1 MAART
6 LFSDPP
12 HEAVERAPALV
23 PARTWQDVLL
33 SVLFLVLLAL
43 PALTNA
49 LHIDTT
55 VAGGENRELAP
66 FPTVEATWS
75 SIRSFGSRFESYF
88 KDHFGFRT
96 RLIRAHALL
105 DAEVLHVSPSPTVL
119 WGQNGWLYYADDGA
133 TEDIIADKRLTDA
146 ELETW
151 RKTLVDDRDWL
162 RARGIEYV
170 FTLAPDKHAIY
181 PEHLPPTIHRL
192 GSRSMMDQ
200 LAGYLRA
207 HTDLAVVDLKTPLLA
222 AKAHERVYDL
232 TDTHWNRRGA
242 YVGYRAIMDA
252 VAARVPG
259 VEAPWPATDFRPV
272 QNHAHG
278 QDLAG
283 MLGLSDVISEEE
295 LTLVPLRPRRAR
307 VIEPANPSPNGDEG
321 YLVTEIAG
329 STLPKAVVFR
339 DSFTSRLIPF
349 LSEHFS
355 RTVYLWQNDMDPAVV
370 LKEHPAV
377 VIHEIVGRHLTSLVP
392 YEYEAVRQGL
402 AR

>member
-12 HEAVERAPALV
+12 HEAVERAPALG
-23 PARTWQDVLL
+23 PTRRRQDVLL
-33 SVLFLVLLAL
+33 SVVFLALLAL
-43 PALTNA
+43 PALTNV
-49 LHIDTT
+49 LHVDTT

-66 FPTVEATWS
+66 FPTIEPNGS

-105 DAEVLHVSPSPTVL
+105 DAEVLHVSPSPTVF
-119 WGQNGWLYYADDGA
+119 WGREGWLFYADDGA
-133 TEDIIADKRLTDA
+133 AEDFVSDKRLTEA
-146 ELETW
+146 ELERW
-151 RKTLVDDRDWL
+151 RKILVDDRDWL

-181 PEHLPPTIHRL
+181 PEYMPPSIHRL
-192 GSRSMMDQ
+192 GNDPMMDQ
-200 LAGYLRA
+200 LAEYLRS
-207 HTDLAVVDLKTPLLA
+207 HTDLAVVDMKTPLLA
-222 AKAHERVYDL
+222 AKAQERVYDL

-242 YVGYRAIMDA
+242 YVGYRAIMKA

-259 VEAPWPATDFRPV
+259 VEPPWPASDFKPV
-272 QNHAHG
+272 RNHAHG
-278 QDLAG
+278 QDLAE
-283 MLGLSDVISEEE
+283 MLGLSDVIPEEE

-307 VIEPANPSPNGDEG
+307 VIEPANPSPSGDEG

-355 RTVYLWQNDMDPAVV
+355 RTVYLWQNDMDPSVV
-370 LKEHPAV
+370 VKERPAV
-377 VIHEIVGRHLTSLVP
+377 VIHEIVGRHLGSLVP
-392 YEYEAVRQGL
+392 YEYDDVRKGL